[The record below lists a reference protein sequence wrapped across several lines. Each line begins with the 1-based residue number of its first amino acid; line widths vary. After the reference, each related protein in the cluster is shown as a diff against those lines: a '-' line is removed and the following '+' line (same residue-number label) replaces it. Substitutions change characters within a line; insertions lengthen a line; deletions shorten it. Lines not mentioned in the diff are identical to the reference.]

1 MLYKAGKK
9 NLEGNYRSYLGKFLE
24 KVVAEKLSNW
34 TESSSKMNWQIKWFR
49 KKVGSQTKTYLN
61 CLKQLNMIF
70 AGWFHHRNLF
80 DVKKDFSH
88 VWFDGLL
95 FKPTTMGLN
104 RKLIRWIIN
113 SFNQLNNN
121 QLNDPITSIY
131 GIPQGRP
138 PFPIPFIFYVNGI
151 CQPIDAQVNL
161 SQFLSD
167 IVIWV
172 QAASIR
178 SVNFSLEKIL
188 EPTNWKTLKNN
199 QLGNL
204 L

>member
-1 MLYKAGKK
+1 MQDDSTTG
-9 NLEGNYRSYLGKFLE
+9 
-24 KVVAEKLSNW
+24 
-34 TESSSKMNWQIKWFR
+34 
-49 KKVGSQTKTYLN
+49 
-61 CLKQLNMIF
+61 IF
-70 AGWFHHRNLF
+70 F

-88 VWFDGLL
+88 VSFDGLL

-113 SFNQLNNN
+113 FFNQLNNN

-161 SQFLSD
+161 SQFLGD

-188 EPTNWKTLKNN
+188 EPTNWKTLKKTNWAICSKGRLLVIH
-199 QLGNL
+199 QLQCMASH
-204 L
+204 